1 MIPRNAN
8 TKSRRPDYRT
18 RRDRTRRRTEAFD
31 RQMPA
36 LTKAYLDWHLSISNA
51 ASGDCGFFA
60 HHKNT
65 SQARENTAEGS
76 IQIKVVDVFSY
87 VKTLCDLQGVQ
98 FYAYLS
104 RQFSIAL
111 DVYLQILTSVNMLV
125 DEALRRGDPHWR
137 LKHAC
142 PACTYKLQGEVPMKF
157 SLLYAMDGNDSLKRV
172 LKKSTQDDLDSDD
185 NSPLAQRSS
194 ELPTTQVVGGDRYL
208 LNEYIEQ
215 FARDS
220 PADMLSLDDD
230 KDNPCAGRWKN
241 MRDEKT
247 KKMWGVFDE
256 SGIFMS
262 ICRHG
267 FSLVIADMVQS
278 GEQAKYPLAVVS
290 KLLDTFGS
298 NLGGGYDIGC
308 RFKTTLSRSSLGQR
322 ARELNHTSL
331 VGAFHGHAHQ
341 RLCQLDHLATYVDGL
356 GLEDLEGC
364 ERTFSKSNA
373 LASSVR
379 YASVFHRRQAIAHYF
394 EHNDDYEIYAN
405 LSTFLYNNYKQ
416 ALRIISDGTNS
427 LPKLMHELGLEDK
440 SVFDT
445 WLAEERAYL
454 TSLSHEPNHE
464 TIQMEYWQKLLNL
477 SGSKKDLDAATAAW
491 TVTTPSTVEF
501 GPHDIASTNRIET
514 TRRHAM
520 ENYEKDLKAVQE
532 LETKLGVTRRWEQED
547 QEWKDVGRLVANR
560 KFQRALDHLE
570 GLVVARIFELSKMN
584 QAGTGY
590 KLRKHI
596 GKALQ
601 VRSAAIRT
609 ALDRYNTA
617 ARALRPPRASLSWEE
632 VVEYAFLSDFDLL
645 RDARQDISQRPWAT
659 PTGRLTMDTYFKT
672 RRAREEIQRLD
683 IEIRRLATYLHDESR
698 YLTEC
703 EKQLQT
709 LHPGLAHQ
717 VSLHRK
723 IRARFAEHHYQR
735 LHDISML
742 EGFTGSITPVCIPA
756 QLVADGLSMVPE
768 GEDDALEDLEDDEN
782 ADVDGE
788 EHARILESILQVT
801 LDV

>member
-1 MIPRNAN
+1 
-8 TKSRRPDYRT
+8 S
-18 RRDRTRRRTEAFD
+18 
-31 RQMPA
+31 
-36 LTKAYLDWHLSISNA
+36 
-51 ASGDCGFFA
+51 
-60 HHKNT
+60 
-65 SQARENTAEGS
+65 
-76 IQIKVVDVFSY
+76 
-87 VKTLCDLQGVQ
+87 VQ
-98 FYAYLS
+98 
-104 RQFSIAL
+104 
-111 DVYLQILTSVNMLV
+111 
-125 DEALRRGDPHWR
+125 
-137 LKHAC
+137 
-142 PACTYKLQGEVPMKF
+142 
-157 SLLYAMDGNDSLKRV
+157 
-172 LKKSTQDDLDSDD
+172 
-185 NSPLAQRSS
+185 
-194 ELPTTQVVGGDRYL
+194 
-208 LNEYIEQ
+208 
-215 FARDS
+215 
-220 PADMLSLDDD
+220 
-230 KDNPCAGRWKN
+230 
-241 MRDEKT
+241 
-247 KKMWGVFDE
+247 
-256 SGIFMS
+256 
-262 ICRHG
+262 
-267 FSLVIADMVQS
+267 
-278 GEQAKYPLAVVS
+278 
-290 KLLDTFGS
+290 
-298 NLGGGYDIGC
+298 
-308 RFKTTLSRSSLGQR
+308 
-322 ARELNHTSL
+322 
-331 VGAFHGHAHQ
+331 
-341 RLCQLDHLATYVDGL
+341 
-356 GLEDLEGC
+356 
-364 ERTFSKSNA
+364 
-373 LASSVR
+373 
-379 YASVFHRRQAIAHYF
+379 YASVFHQHQAIAHYF

-416 ALRIISDGTNS
+416 ALHIISDGTNS
-427 LPKLMHELGLEDK
+427 LPKLMHELGLKDK

-454 TSLSHEPNHE
+454 TSLSHELNHE

-501 GPHDIASTNRIET
+501 GPRDIASTNRIET

-547 QEWKDVGRLVANR
+547 QEWKDVGHLVANR

-672 RRAREEIQRLD
+672 RRAREEIQHLD
-683 IEIRRLATYLHDESR
+683 IKIRRLATYLHDESR

-723 IRARFAEHHYQR
+723 ICARFAGHHYQC

-742 EGFTGSITPVCIPA
+742 EGFTGSITP
-756 QLVADGLSMVPE
+756 G
-768 GEDDALEDLEDDEN
+768 
-782 ADVDGE
+782 
-788 EHARILESILQVT
+788 
-801 LDV
+801 

>member
-1 MIPRNAN
+1 MALGRPNKRPRNKTGLTSSRIRHVVSHRDRVLHPTREVLGPSKIAERAAGTNVRKRARTEALTADEKRALEALREQDDFDFETHDDPGMNVLDGSEPVDISHAGGEFHELTRELLGNFYNINAN

-18 RRDRTRRRTEAFD
+18 RHDRTQQRTEAFD

-51 ASGDCGFFA
+51 TSGDCRFFA

-65 SQARENTAEGS
+65 SQARENTAEINGS
-76 IQIKVVDVFSY
+76 IQIKVVDVFCAEKVPLTILSTDSFIASALVRQGIIPSSPISPTTGSTVQALKLYHTARQRNPHFSIQAY

-125 DEALRRGDPHWR
+125 DKALRRGDPHWR

-172 LKKSTQDDLDSDD
+172 LKKSTQDDLDTED

-194 ELPTTQVVGGDRYL
+194 ELPTTQVVRGDCYL

-230 KDNPCAGRWKN
+230 KDNPCAGCWKN
-241 MRDEKT
+241 MQDEKT

-331 VGAFHGHAHQ
+331 VEGISTDTTHQ
-341 RLCQLDHLATYVDGL
+341 RLCQLDNSATYVDGI
-356 GLEDLEGC
+356 GLEDPRGL
-364 ERTFSKSNA
+364 RT
-373 LASSVR
+373 
-379 YASVFHRRQAIAHYF
+379 
-394 EHNDDYEIYAN
+394 D
-405 LSTFLYNNYKQ
+405 
-416 ALRIISDGTNS
+416 
-427 LPKLMHELGLEDK
+427 
-440 SVFDT
+440 
-445 WLAEERAYL
+445 
-454 TSLSHEPNHE
+454 
-464 TIQMEYWQKLLNL
+464 
-477 SGSKKDLDAATAAW
+477 
-491 TVTTPSTVEF
+491 
-501 GPHDIASTNRIET
+501 
-514 TRRHAM
+514 
-520 ENYEKDLKAVQE
+520 
-532 LETKLGVTRRWEQED
+532 
-547 QEWKDVGRLVANR
+547 
-560 KFQRALDHLE
+560 
-570 GLVVARIFELSKMN
+570 IFE
-584 QAGTGY
+584 
-590 KLRKHI
+590 
-596 GKALQ
+596 
-601 VRSAAIRT
+601 
-609 ALDRYNTA
+609 
-617 ARALRPPRASLSWEE
+617 
-632 VVEYAFLSDFDLL
+632 
-645 RDARQDISQRPWAT
+645 
-659 PTGRLTMDTYFKT
+659 
-672 RRAREEIQRLD
+672 
-683 IEIRRLATYLHDESR
+683 
-698 YLTEC
+698 
-703 EKQLQT
+703 
-709 LHPGLAHQ
+709 
-717 VSLHRK
+717 
-723 IRARFAEHHYQR
+723 
-735 LHDISML
+735 
-742 EGFTGSITPVCIPA
+742 
-756 QLVADGLSMVPE
+756 
-768 GEDDALEDLEDDEN
+768 
-782 ADVDGE
+782 
-788 EHARILESILQVT
+788 
-801 LDV
+801 